1 MNRPHR
7 GGAVVRFGRGGCSM
21 PETTRRLRGMVMT
34 LTERC
39 NLRCDYCYVPVERG
53 RSMRPETAAQAA
65 DWFVANAAADGELTL
80 SFFGGEPFLASAEL
94 RQATS
99 RVRAGLPGRTLR
111 VTVPTNAMALSP
123 SRVGSQPALPAADH
137 RGRAWEPFQGSHIS
151 DLAWCRQE
159 GIELAISIDGEA
171 GTPGRSYA
179 AGGNCAGDLVAA
191 LPQVLPE
198 LQPSLVLARM
208 TVTPASIGS
217 LCANIRALARMG
229 FCRVVYLPDY
239 DARWDEHA
247 LALWRREHQRVA
259 TWLVGAKGAGKQVPD
274 LPAWRAIE
282 ARLLHKAPRRRC
294 GAGVSGVTVAPDGAI
309 FPCYRFPYVASAEAW
324 QLGDVRRGIN
334 QPDKVSQ
341 LDLLDANHLR
351 PERGDCASCPAADG
365 CTHFC
370 PALGFVARGDIAA
383 VPEVACRLMQA
394 QVESV
399 RELCAQRAQSS
410 RRPSAVR
417 PLAAAAVM
425 AAAITGVASCQLYPT
440 YAGLQD
446 AGDAKLA
453 RDVGI
458 GVVQVHPDA
467 LPDRAPVAEPNA
479 IDTAAAIDGDSPD
492 MADPYP
498 YGGGICP
505 PLYIP

>member
-1 MNRPHR
+1 
-7 GGAVVRFGRGGCSM
+7 M
-21 PETTRRLRGMVMT
+21 PEMTRRVRGMVMT

-53 RSMRPETAAQAA
+53 RAMRPETAAQAA

-99 RVRAGLPGRTLR
+99 RVRAGLPGRTVR
-111 VTVPTNAMALSP
+111 VTVPTNALVVS
-123 SRVGSQPALPAADH
+123 SDH
-137 RGRAWEPFQGSHIS
+137 
-151 DLAWCRQE
+151 LAWCRQE

-179 AGGNCAGDLVAA
+179 AGGSCAGDLVAA

-198 LQPSLVLARM
+198 LQPSSVLARM
-208 TVTPASIGS
+208 TVTPASVGS

-229 FCRVVYLPDY
+229 FRRVVYLPDY
-239 DARWDEHA
+239 GARWDENA
-247 LALWRREHQRVA
+247 LALWRREHQRIA
-259 TWLVGAKGAGKQVPD
+259 TWLAGAKGAGKQVPD
-274 LPAWRAIE
+274 LSAWRAIE

-294 GAGVSGVTVAPDGAI
+294 GAGVTGVTVAPDGAI
-309 FPCYRFPYVASAEAW
+309 YPCYRFPYAASAEAW
-324 QLGDVRRGIN
+324 QLGDVRRGIT

-341 LDLLDANHLR
+341 LELLDASHLR

-370 PALGFVARGDIAA
+370 PALGFVARGDVGA

-399 RELCAQRAQSS
+399 RELCAQKAQSS
-410 RRPSAVR
+410 RKPSAVR

-453 RDVGI
+453 RDEGI
-458 GVVQVHPDA
+458 SVVIVYPDA
-467 LPDRAPVAEPNA
+467 SPDRAPVAEPNA

-498 YGGGICP
+498 HGGGTC
-505 PLYIP
+505 Y